1 MKIIP
6 TVMNK
11 NNWTYKKLGEIASFA
26 SGSRPSGGVRLI
38 TQGVLSLGGEHIG
51 RNGYIDLSTPKYVSE
66 QYFKD
71 NTKGHL
77 KNGDILLCKDGAL
90 SGKVALVREEL
101 QNNSAMVNEH
111 VFIIRTDLL
120 YQPYLFNFLF
130 SPIGQSELKARITG
144 AAQGGINGTNL
155 KTILIPIPPL
165 AEQERIVAELDL
177 LSSIIEK
184 KKAQLKELDQLAQSI
199 FYTMFGDPITNPK
212 GWETKKLGE
221 VATQKLSYGS
231 GASAIQYNGKIRYV
245 RITDIRE
252 DGDLNSDIVSPDTFD
267 EKYLLNEGDILFAR
281 SGATVG
287 KTFQYKSRFGKCIF
301 AGYLIRMIPNIEI
314 VLPSFIFAYTKS
326 SYYRSFVSKAQ
337 NAVAQP
343 NINAK
348 QYGDLLVPVPPISLQ
363 QEFAEKVEAIE
374 RQKALIQQS
383 IDEVQTLFDS
393 RMDYWFG

>member
-6 TVMNK
+6 TAMNK
-11 NNWTYKKLGEIASFA
+11 QGWTYKKLGEVGTFQRGKGIKRSDFVDTGMPCIHYGQIHTSFGVSTNRHLSFISSDLFQQSIKAS
-26 SGSRPSGGVRLI
+26 
-38 TQGVLSLGGEHIG
+38 Q
-51 RNGYIDLSTPKYVSE
+51 
-66 QYFKD
+66 
-71 NTKGHL
+71 
-77 KNGDILLCKDGAL
+77 GDIIIALTSEDVEGSCKATAWLGNYDIAISSDAAIFRHTLNSKYISYYFRSKSFFVEKLKYARGF
-90 SGKVALVREEL
+90 KVTHIKTSEISEIYIPV
-101 QNNSAMVNEH
+101 
-111 VFIIRTDLL
+111 
-120 YQPYLFNFLF
+120 P
-130 SPIGQSELKARITG
+130 PI
-144 AAQGGINGTNL
+144 
-155 KTILIPIPPL
+155 

-199 FYTMFGDPITNPK
+199 FYTMFGDPIDNPK

-326 SYYRSFVSKAQ
+326 SYYRSFVSEAQ

-348 QYGDLLVPVPPISLQ
+348 QYGDLLVPVPPLPLQ

>member
-1 MKIIP
+1 MCNFAPNDKQP
-6 TVMNK
+6 MNK
-11 NNWTYKKLGEIASFA
+11 QDWTYKKLGEVATFINGYPFKPSDWKDSGRKIIRIQNLNNPNAVYNFYDGSIDPKYLVSNGDVLISW
-26 SGSRPSGGVRLI
+26 SGSLGVFEWTEDEAILNQHIFKVVFNKEYINKKFFQYVVASRINEMKSKVHGVTMQHI
-38 TQGVLSLGGEHIG
+38 TKKE
-51 RNGYIDLSTPKYVSE
+51 
-66 QYFKD
+66 F
-71 NTKGHL
+71 
-77 KNGDILLCKDGAL
+77 DI
-90 SGKVALVREEL
+90 
-101 QNNSAMVNEH
+101 
-111 VFIIRTDLL
+111 
-120 YQPYLFNFLF
+120 
-130 SPIGQSELKARITG
+130 
-144 AAQGGINGTNL
+144 
-155 KTILIPIPPL
+155 ILIPVPPIG
-165 AEQERIVAELDL
+165 EQERIVAELDL
-177 LSSIIEK
+177 LQGIIEK
-184 KKAQLKELDQLAQSI
+184 KKEQLKAYDQLAQSI
-199 FYTMFGDPITNPK
+199 FYTMFGDPIDNPK
-212 GWETKKLGE
+212 GWEVKKLGE

-348 QYGDLLVPVPPISLQ
+348 QYSDLLVPVPPLSLQ

-374 RQKALIQQS
+374 RQKALVQQS
-383 IDEVQTLFDS
+383 IEETQTMFDYT
-393 RMDYWFG
+393 MDKYFG